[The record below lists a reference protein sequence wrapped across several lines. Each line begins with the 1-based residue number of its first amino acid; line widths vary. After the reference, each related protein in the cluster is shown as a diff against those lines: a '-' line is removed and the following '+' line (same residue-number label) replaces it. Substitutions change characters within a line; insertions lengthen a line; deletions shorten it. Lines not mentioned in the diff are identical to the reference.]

1 MITFITYSVFFIL
14 GFLFIYIMMRFTPG
28 DVDGVFY
35 RAKLKEQE
43 ELKEAEKIK
52 ELEQLKSRVS
62 ELEQKLKDN

>member
-1 MITFITYSVFFIL
+1 
-14 GFLFIYIMMRFTPG
+14 MMRFTPG